1 MQSNTP
7 LLRILPYAGV
17 LPFVACALLLLCG
30 VKEIKGLGHTI
41 GVALTYG
48 LVIVPFMAGAHWGQ
62 FLSGLRPRVNLL
74 VSSNAVALIAWGSY
88 LLLAPIYACLVFVAL
103 FAFLY
108 WIDTQLELDGLY
120 MRTRRYVTLIVC
132 TSLLLIALS

>member
-7 LLRILPYAGV
+7 LLRILPYAGA
-17 LPFVACALLLLCG
+17 LPFVACALLLLFG
-30 VKEIKGLGHTI
+30 VKEIKGPGHTI
-41 GVALTYG
+41 GVALAYS
-48 LVIVPFMAGAHWGQ
+48 LVIVSFMAGVHWGQ
-62 FLSGLRPRVNLL
+62 FLSGLRPGVNLL

-88 LLLAPIYACLVFVAL
+88 LVLAPIYECLVFVAL

-108 WIDTQLELDGLY
+108 WIDTQLELDALY
-120 MRTRRYVTLIVC
+120 MRTRRYVTLMVC